1 MKIKEKLMHK
11 YALSP
16 QGASDMLKAFVS
28 VTVSDLVLMIPVS
41 LLYFIV
47 KDYMEG
53 TLQGKGGFYIAGII
67 VTLALIAI
75 TTYIQYN
82 ATFLSTYVESG
93 VRRITL
99 AEKLRKI
106 PLSFFGKKDLS
117 DLTSTIMADCA
128 QMETASSHFI
138 PELVGACI
146 STAIVAVGMFFFNWR
161 MALAALWV
169 LPVSFLIVGCSGKVQ
184 KSLNQKQ
191 MELKMACAD
200 GIQECL
206 ESARDLHAYNA
217 EDDYMRGLDVKIKAV
232 EKHAVVTELGTAV
245 FVGSAQMILKLGIA
259 TVALVGGT
267 LLAKGE
273 ISVLTFFM
281 FLLVVSRIYDPMQ
294 VSLQNLAA
302 IISSEV
308 QSARLD
314 EILSHEV
321 QEGSEKMDR
330 KGYDIEFS
338 NVGFSYDSGETVLK
352 DVSFVAKQGEVTALI
367 GPSGGGKTTVSRLA
381 SRFWDVDHG
390 KITVGGM
397 DISKVDPE
405 TLMSLYSIVFQD
417 VTLFNNTIME
427 NIRIGKMD
435 ATDEGQIR
443 DAVQWTKHHVGEI
456 DAVVY
461 VAGILL
467 QSDRTETLLTESL
480 DDIRKQ
486 IEVNALG
493 LITVFRDFLPVIK
506 KSGLFIG
513 VTSEGGSFA
522 NEGSL
527 FPAYGVSKTTANKII
542 QTLRVTV
549 GESINVYAV
558 HPGRMNTDMGRT
570 TAQIEPEEAAIGFC
584 NILEGTTHIEKDQW
598 FIDYRGNAMPL

>member
-1 MKIKEKLMHK
+1 MNLKEKLMHK
-11 YALSP
+11 YALSQ
-16 QGASDMLKAFVS
+16 QGAADMIKAFIS
-28 VTVSDLVLMIPVS
+28 VTLSDLVLMIPVS
-41 LLYFIV
+41 LLYFLV

-53 TLQGKGGFYIAGII
+53 NLAGKGGFYTAGILI
-67 VTLALIAI
+67 TLILIGV

-146 STAIVAVGMFFFNWR
+146 STALVAIGMFFFNWR

-169 LPVSFLIVGCSGKVQ
+169 LPVSFVIVGCSGRVQ
-184 KSLNQKQ
+184 KSLNRKQ

-206 ESARDLHAYNA
+206 ESARDLRAYNT
-217 EDDYMRGLDVKIKAV
+217 EEDYMKGLDVKIKNV
-232 EKHAVVTELGTAV
+232 EKHAIITELGTAV

-259 TVALVGGT
+259 TVALVGGN

-273 ISVLTFFM
+273 IDVLTFFM

-302 IISSEV
+302 IIASDV

-321 QEGSEKMDR
+321 QEGTTTLDN
-330 KGYDIEFS
+330 KGYDIEFQ
-338 NVGFSYDSGETVLK
+338 NVGFSYNTGDEVLK
-352 DVSFVAKQGEVTALI
+352 DVTFTAKQGEVTALI

-381 SRFWDVDHG
+381 SRFWDVNKG
-390 KITVGGM
+390 KILVGGM

-427 NIRIGKMD
+427 NIRIGKKD
-435 ATDEGQIR
+435 ASDEEVIAAARLAHCDEFAEKLPDGWNTMIGENGSELSGGERQRLSIAR
-443 DAVQWTKHHVGEI
+443 AFLKDAPI
-456 DAVVY
+456 
-461 VAGILL
+461 ILL
-467 QSDRTETLLTESL
+467 DEATASLDVDNETLIQESL
-480 DDIRKQ
+480 SR
-486 IEVNALG
+486 
-493 LITVFRDFLPVIK
+493 LIKNKTVMIIAHRMRTVADADKIVVLKDGVVAE
-506 KSGLFIG
+506 SG
-513 VTSEGGSFA
+513 T
-522 NEGSL
+522 
-527 FPAYGVSKTTANKII
+527 
-542 QTLRVTV
+542 
-549 GESINVYAV
+549 
-558 HPGRMNTDMGRT
+558 
-570 TAQIEPEEAAIGFC
+570 PEELEKKDGIYANMVKTQLQAADWTIGD
-584 NILEGTTHIEKDQW
+584 GV
-598 FIDYRGNAMPL
+598 